1 MKNTY
6 LSHTIIFLL
15 ALVFSIGTAEA
26 GPKLVKIKLT
36 GTITEDVEMTV
47 GRNGRTEIISSLPY
61 VFQVSKDELPLRL
74 SFRSEHYKYL
84 TIDIPVK
91 PTDDIGHVYL
101 VKGEEIM
108 DWNNLPPAAAA
119 QASRP
124 AVIPVKGIDTSIGIN
139 AAPYT
144 GLKADNTFAL
154 IVANEEYEMA
164 TNVAMANNDGMAV
177 KEYFIK
183 TLGLT
188 DKQILYYPNATFGKL
203 NKAIK
208 DLKSIAAA
216 YDGKINLLIYYAGHG
231 IPDNASKDAYLMPVD
246 ADGTDVTVCY
256 SLKKLYNEIEAMQ
269 LNQTVV
275 FLDACFSGAKRDGD
289 MIVAARGVAIKAK
302 EERPKGK
309 TFVFSATSDE
319 EAAYSYEEEKHG
331 LFTYFL
337 LKRMQE
343 KKGKVSLGDLAEY
356 ITDNVSRQSILIN
369 GKKQTPTI
377 IVPEGMDDSWKALK
391 LTSK

>member
-1 MKNTY
+1 
-6 LSHTIIFLL
+6 
-15 ALVFSIGTAEA
+15 
-26 GPKLVKIKLT
+26 
-36 GTITEDVEMTV
+36 
-47 GRNGRTEIISSLPY
+47 
-61 VFQVSKDELPLRL
+61 
-74 SFRSEHYKYL
+74 
-84 TIDIPVK
+84 
-91 PTDDIGHVYL
+91 
-101 VKGEEIM
+101 M

-124 AVIPVKGIDTSIGIN
+124 AAIPVKGIDTSIGIN

-269 LNQTVV
+269 LNQAVV

>member
-108 DWNNLPPAAAA
+108 DWNNLPPAAAT

-124 AVIPVKGIDTSIGIN
+124 AAIPVKGIDTSIGIN

-188 DKQILYYPNATFGKL
+188 NKQILYYPNATFGKL

-269 LNQTVV
+269 LNQAVV

>member
-108 DWNNLPPAAAA
+108 DWNNLPPTAAA

-124 AVIPVKGIDTSIGIN
+124 AAIPVKGIDTSIGIN

-269 LNQTVV
+269 LNQAVV